1 MQLIE
6 IRNYLQLVGRATLQ
20 DLARH
25 FKMQESAMEHLL
37 LFWVKKG
44 LITHYDSEQ
53 NCVKN
58 SCGDCHACGDRTL
71 QIYVWS

>member
-1 MQLIE
+1 MKLIE

-37 LFWVKKG
+37 LFWIKKG
-44 LITHYDSEQ
+44 LITHYDVKQKS
-53 NCVKN
+53 VKN

-71 QIYVWS
+71 QIYAWA